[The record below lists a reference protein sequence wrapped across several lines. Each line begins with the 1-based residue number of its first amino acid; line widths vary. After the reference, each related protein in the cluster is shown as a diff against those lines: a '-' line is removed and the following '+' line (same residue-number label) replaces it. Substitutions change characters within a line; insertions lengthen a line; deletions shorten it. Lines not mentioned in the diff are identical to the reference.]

1 MNPRPIIITSII
13 AVLFVAAVYFGWKWG
28 FESGRIDDSKS
39 TEESLAH
46 VIKEREALLKQIRQ
60 RITKIEADE
69 SEELE
74 WLNEHEK
81 ITAAGLRVLKAWKQ
95 HLAEAAPILKAWQED
110 FNMINVERAYREMEE
125 RIKREAGEDNNMHL
139 EPNTP
144 KKENGE

>member
-1 MNPRPIIITSII
+1 MNPRSVIITSII

-74 WLNEHEK
+74 
-81 ITAAGLRVLKAWKQ
+81 
-95 HLAEAAPILKAWQED
+95 
-110 FNMINVERAYREMEE
+110 
-125 RIKREAGEDNNMHL
+125 
-139 EPNTP
+139 
-144 KKENGE
+144 